1 MMSMTSWVTESFAS
15 RSVGYSKSMAFGETE
30 NVIYQTAFYE
40 DEGNLIGHTIISR
53 YLKSPSNHFTLD

>member
-1 MMSMTSWVTESFAS
+1 
-15 RSVGYSKSMAFGETE
+15 MAFGETE